1 MDETVRVCTYNV
13 RRDVDSDGRF
23 AWDGCRGAVASTIR
37 FHRPDI
43 VGLQEPLA
51 DQYDD
56 LRAALADYEWVG
68 RSRYGGEREGE
79 FCPVGFRSARFERVA
94 GDTFWLS
101 ETPGEAGSVGWDATY
116 PRIATWVRLRDR
128 ETGTRLT
135 YCNTHL
141 DHEGERARSEAAHLL
156 TERLPE
162 LRGDGTAP
170 AVVAGDCNATPEEA
184 PYRIL
189 AGEGEFDSQLTDAR
203 LATPHPPHG
212 PTTTRTDYEALRPD
226 RRIDHVFVADCEVDH
241 YGVAADLAGDGT
253 YPSDH
258 LPVVVDLGV

>member
-1 MDETVRVCTYNV
+1 MDAETVRVCTYNV
-13 RRDVDSDGRF
+13 RRDTDEDGRY
-23 AWDGCRGAVASTIR
+23 AWDGRREAVASTIR

-56 LRAALADYEWVG
+56 LRAALGTYEWVG
-68 RSRYGGEREGE
+68 RSRFGGEREGE
-79 FCPVGFRSARFERVA
+79 FCPVGFRRERFERVA

-101 ETPGEAGSVGWDATY
+101 ETPDEPASIGWDATY

-128 ETGTRLT
+128 ETGNHLT

-141 DHEGERARSEAAHLL
+141 DHEGPRARREAARLIL
-156 TERLPE
+156 ARLPD
-162 LRGDGTAP
+162 LREGGP
-170 AVVAGDCNATPEEA
+170 AVVAGDCNATPEDD

-189 AGEGEFDSQLTDAR
+189 AGEGDHESPLTDAR
-203 LATPHPPHG
+203 TASPYPEHG
-212 PTTTRTDYEALRPD
+212 PATTRTDYESLRMG
-226 RRIDHVFVADCEVDH
+226 RRIDHVFVRGCDVAH
-241 YGVAADLAGDGT
+241 YGVAADVAGEGW

-258 LPVVVDLGV
+258 LPVVVDLSV